1 MPKVAKAYAI
11 NNARISFVSLVDKA
25 ANKHTFLV
33 TKGDD
38 GKANFQ
44 TYGDILEA
52 VKKADDA
59 HYVTG
64 IVYEPMVEDTQG
76 NYMTEE
82 EITKAAYW
90 YAENGNNVDIQH
102 SFEPIEGAKVVESY
116 IAKSDEEINGKPV
129 KKGSWVMTM
138 KIEDPEIFDAIQK
151 GDITGFSMGG
161 RGDYSTEDVQLPESD
176 SLEKSSAFQN
186 IRKQV
191 ASIFGFDGVVAKGA
205 VKARTN
211 EQATREIFND
221 AYWALADELF
231 DKWNPITGEWGKNTD
246 PTEIETDL
254 SDFVDIARQLLNQGD
269 IIKSLS
275 GGTVEKAGKAMSKAN
290 VEKLRSV
297 YDSLGTFLSNFEESE
312 DEEVT
317 KADVEQITKAV
328 TEAVTKAMNPAT
340 AQKATEAAGE
350 AVAPTGEGTST
361 DGVAKAA
368 QGGTEPTQALTT
380 ADVQK
385 MVNDAVA
392 KAMAPKAEEVTP
404 ENIESV
410 VKEAVAKAMEPVLK
424 SAGLPTNLN
433 GSNVQKNDGE
443 DECYLH
449 GIL

>member
-1 MPKVAKAYAI
+1 
-11 NNARISFVSLVDKA
+11 
-25 ANKHTFLV
+25 
-33 TKGDD
+33 
-38 GKANFQ
+38 
-44 TYGDILEA
+44 
-52 VKKADDA
+52 
-59 HYVTG
+59 
-64 IVYEPMVEDTQG
+64 
-76 NYMTEE
+76 
-82 EITKAAYW
+82 
-90 YAENGNNVDIQH
+90 
-102 SFEPIEGAKVVESY
+102 
-116 IAKSDEEINGKPV
+116 
-129 KKGSWVMTM
+129 
-138 KIEDPEIFDAIQK
+138 
-151 GDITGFSMGG
+151 
-161 RGDYSTEDVQLPESD
+161 VQLPESD

-290 VEKLRSV
+290 IEKLRSV

-312 DEEVT
+312 EEEVT

-340 AQKATEAAGE
+340 AQKAAEAAGG
-350 AVAPTGEGTST
+350 ADTTAGEGTST

-368 QGGTEPTQALTT
+368 QGGTESTQVLTT

-392 KAMAPKAEEVTP
+392 KAMEPKAEEVTP

-433 GSNVQKNDGE
+433 DSTVQKNDGE

>member
-52 VKKADDA
+52 VQKADES

-90 YAENGNNVDIQH
+90 YAENGKNVDIQH
-102 SFEPIEGAKVVESY
+102 SFNPIDGASVVESY
-116 IAKSDEEINGKPV
+116 IAKCDEEINGKSV

-138 KIEDPEIFDAIQK
+138 KIDDPKIFDAIQK

-161 RGDYSTEDVQLPESD
+161 KGDYSTDDVDLPEGD
-176 SLEKSSAFQN
+176 ELEKSSKWQT

-191 ASIFGFDGVVAKGA
+191 ASLFGFENIAKGA
-205 VKARTN
+205 VKDKANRMSKHDSFDTAVRALRSAIFDQYN
-211 EQATREIFND
+211 PATDSWGDESDPIKIGEAVADFSDMVKQIMTEGGIFKS
-221 AYWALADELF
+221 ADGR
-231 DKWNPITGEWGKNTD
+231 I
-246 PTEIETDL
+246 
-254 SDFVDIARQLLNQGD
+254 Q
-269 IIKSLS
+269 
-275 GGTVEKAGKAMSKAN
+275 KAGKAMSKAN
-290 VEKLRSV
+290 VEKLRGV
-297 YDSLGTFLSNFEESE
+297 YESLGDFLSNFEESE
-312 DEEVT
+312 EDDVT
-317 KADVEQITKAV
+317 KSDVEQIV
-328 TEAVTKAMNPAT
+328 SEAIQKAMNQDA
-340 AQKATEAAGE
+340 AEGAADGAAGAGNE
-350 AVAPTGEGTST
+350 TST
-361 DGVAKAA
+361 EGVEKDAR
-368 QGGTEPTQALTT
+368 GGDDHTSGIT
-380 ADVQK
+380 AEDVQK
-385 MVNDAVA
+385 MVNEAVQ
-392 KAMAPKAEEVTP
+392 KAVNPGAEKVTA
-404 ENIESV
+404 ENIQSV
-410 VKEAVAKAMEPVLK
+410 VETAVQKAMEPVLK

-433 GSNVQKNDGE
+433 DSNVQKSDG